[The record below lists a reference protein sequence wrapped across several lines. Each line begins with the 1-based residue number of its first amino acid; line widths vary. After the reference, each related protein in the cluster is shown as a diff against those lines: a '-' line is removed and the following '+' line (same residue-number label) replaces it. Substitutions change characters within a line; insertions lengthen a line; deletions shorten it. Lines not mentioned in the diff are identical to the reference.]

1 MLTAIHPKRRV
12 AKVLQAHYGG
22 LHKTLKGDKMKTLE
36 EFKWQMENLQA
47 EIVTVYRNI
56 VTIYSSNF
64 DDYFDIDLFKHNF
77 DLETRN
83 FCYENKVLKVIK

>member
-1 MLTAIHPKRRV
+1 MD
-12 AKVLQAHYGG
+12 KV
-22 LHKTLKGDKMKTLE
+22 KTLE
-36 EFKWQMENLQA
+36 EFKWQVQGLEA

-56 VTIYSSNF
+56 VTIYSSKF

-83 FCYENKVLKVIK
+83 FCYENQVLRG

>member
-1 MLTAIHPKRRV
+1 
-12 AKVLQAHYGG
+12 
-22 LHKTLKGDKMKTLE
+22 MKTLE

-56 VTIYSSNF
+56 VTIYSQKF
-64 DDYFDIDLFKHNF
+64 DDYFDIDLFKNNF

-83 FCYENKVLKVIK
+83 FCYENQVLKGIK